1 MSDEDY
7 WTSEPDTGR
16 LFYANPEY
24 AKDSAKALKELNALV
39 DQGSVM
45 SMVYLAYAHWRWI
58 GTKKDLTPS
67 CGG

>member
-1 MSDEDY
+1 MKII
-7 WTSEPDTGR
+7 GR
-16 LFYANPEY
+16 ANRTLDGSFMQNPEY

-45 SMVYLAYAHWRWI
+45 SMVYLGYAHWRWI